1 VANAILYDIVANVA
15 AIPASP
21 ANNDAV
27 EVTDSTGIQSFTPL
41 TGVPAGFVGSSG
53 LSVRLVYTTTGSTW
67 NWIQYFPNDPETR
80 YLKLAGGTLTGD
92 LTVANQGDIRFG
104 EATANGSN
112 YVAIQAP
119 SSLAANVTYTLPSA
133 DGTSGQLL
141 STNGSGALSWAT
153 TSNDIIQEGNSS
165 AEVIDTGSD
174 GRFVVTTEG
183 TERLRVD
190 SSGRLGLGA
199 STVDSRFVVRAH
211 SGVSDTPIVKIE
223 HPSNDADFAIS
234 GLYDSDGN
242 VTYLG
247 SNLYYNSS
255 YAPARF
261 DTGKP
266 SSAITLSG
274 RTGNGEITFLTGTAT
289 ASERAR
295 IDSSGR
301 LLVGT
306 SSARSNV
313 DTPGGNSTPFVQ
325 IETAA
330 GSYSNGLS
338 IINNSVGTFA
348 PIVTLG
354 ATNGSSVGSN
364 VIVSNGQYFGT
375 INFVGADGTSLI
387 EGASIRGEVDGTP
400 GANDMPGRLV
410 FSTTA
415 DGASS
420 PTERLN
426 LNRNGDAR
434 FSNTSIIFPNTDNA
448 VALGAVGNR
457 FTALYAVN
465 GTIQT
470 SDLREKT
477 QITDSILG
485 SAFVKSLR
493 PVSYKWIEGGN
504 SDTGKRDEDGNYIYE
519 SVSGQRTH
527 WGFIAQEVKQAVD
540 DAGVDFGGWVLADKD
555 DSDSQ
560 QALRYD
566 QFIAP
571 LTKALQE
578 ALEKIETL
586 EAKVAALE
594 SPTTTL
600 EIPVDPSS
608 TDI

>member
-1 VANAILYDIVANVA
+1 
-15 AIPASP
+15 
-21 ANNDAV
+21 
-27 EVTDSTGIQSFTPL
+27 
-41 TGVPAGFVGSSG
+41 
-53 LSVRLVYTTTGSTW
+53 
-67 NWIQYFPNDPETR
+67 
-80 YLKLAGGTLTGD
+80 
-92 LTVANQGDIRFG
+92 
-104 EATANGSN
+104 
-112 YVAIQAP
+112 
-119 SSLAANVTYTLPSA
+119 
-133 DGTSGQLL
+133 
-141 STNGSGALSWAT
+141 
-153 TSNDIIQEGNSS
+153 
-165 AEVIDTGSD
+165 
-174 GRFVVTTEG
+174 
-183 TERLRVD
+183 
-190 SSGRLGLGA
+190 
-199 STVDSRFVVRAH
+199 VVRAH

-306 SSARSNV
+306 TTARSNV

-420 PTERLN
+420 PTERARITAAGALKAASGGAAYIGTGSGYDAVHELVTNNNGYEALIVTNRNSSSPLGVQIFYATDVNNTANLFLGCYGSSNLRAGFRSNGGLANYQANNVNLSDRNAKKDISPAAGTWDCIKEWEIVNYRYKDQSNDADLN
-426 LNRNGDAR
+426 LG
-434 FSNTSIIFPNTDNA
+434 
-448 VALGAVGNR
+448 V
-457 FTALYAVN
+457 
-465 GTIQT
+465 
-470 SDLREKT
+470 
-477 QITDSILG
+477 
-485 SAFVKSLR
+485 
-493 PVSYKWIEGGN
+493 
-504 SDTGKRDEDGNYIYE
+504 
-519 SVSGQRTH
+519 
-527 WGFIAQEVKQAVD
+527 IAQQVAESCPEVITVFQEAQDAKPAVLDDEGNEVEAAQA
-540 DAGVDFGGWVLADKD
+540 ARPERIGVKE
-555 DSDSQ
+555 Q
-560 QALRYD
+560 QMYWMA
-566 QFIAP
+566 I
-571 LTKALQE
+571 KALQE
-578 ALEKIETL
+578 AQVRIETL

-594 SPTTTL
+594 SPTTAL